1 MPIRSALLTALLL
14 APAALLAQ
22 APDQN
27 PAPPPPG
34 AQGPQRQT
42 ETRIITR
49 GPGGD
54 RSMDFT
60 RDSRGRSGAPTGT
73 WWKDP
78 NVAKKIEL
86 TADQG
91 KRIDDIFVKSRIQL
105 IRLHAGLEEAELLL
119 EPLMNANPV
128 DTGKAGTQ
136 IDKIADLRA
145 GLEKANA
152 RMLLDIRA
160 VLSATQWTKLQE
172 DRRTMHR
179 DMMLRGPG
187 GMSLLHGMPGEDIEI
202 HRD

>member
-60 RDSRGRSGAPTGT
+60 RDSRGRNGAPTGT

-179 DMMLRGPG
+179 DMMRGPG
-187 GMSLLHGMPGEDIEI
+187 GMSFLHGIPGEDTNIQQP
-202 HRD
+202 